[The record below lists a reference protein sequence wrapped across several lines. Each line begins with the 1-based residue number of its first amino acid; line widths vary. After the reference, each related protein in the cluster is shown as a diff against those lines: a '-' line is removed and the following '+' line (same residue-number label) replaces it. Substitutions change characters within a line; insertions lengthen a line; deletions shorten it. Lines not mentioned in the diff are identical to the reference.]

1 MTDVPFPQTKTCTGP
16 AHDEPVALPLT
27 PRYWHFVRSGR
38 RTGLPLSR
46 CKQCQNWAKL
56 QHKDGPHGVIDV
68 GNVRRHATEL
78 LERCGSYATVS
89 RRYGINDTTLAPV
102 VRGVSS
108 RVQLRTAQ
116 RILTALTEQRRL
128 DRLSGQT
135 SERFRRA
142 QAARARDALAIER
155 QMGRTS

>member
-1 MTDVPFPQTKTCTGP
+1 VTDPSFPAVKTCTGP
-16 AHDEPVALPLT
+16 AHDEPTTLPLT

-46 CKQCQNWAKL
+46 CKQCQNWEKL
-56 QHKDGPHGVIDV
+56 QRKDGPHGVTDATA
-68 GNVRRHATEL
+68 VRAHAKEL
-78 LERCGSYATVS
+78 LERCGSYEHV
-89 RRYGINDTTLAPV
+89 RRQYAINDTTLGPI
-102 VRGVSS
+102 VRGDSP

-142 QAARARDALAIER
+142 QAARASHALQIDRYIER
-155 QMGRTS
+155 TS